1 MQRTPFGT
9 ITESNGVRCIYNT
22 MVKHCVFT
30 KIISV
35 TVGPNDPG
43 GEKHFPVAEFKA
55 RALSL

>member
-1 MQRTPFGT
+1 
-9 ITESNGVRCIYNT
+9 
-22 MVKHCVFT
+22 MVKHRAFT

-43 GEKHFPVAEFKA
+43 GEKHFPVAEFRV